1 MVHTHLK
8 TSEASRCG
16 NHHNGQDKGGNN
28 SISSWMIFQPDT
40 KNFPGGDK
48 ECKLPQMD
56 RPQQSIIF
64 KAYASQH
71 CNSPRT
77 YGPGKKKPPIYKG
90 CEIRNGSWGRQNFF
104 PGQIIIE
111 DSWAMRNHNP
121 FQYEEKGF
129 QWTHWRFP
137 AQAKQGKFLC
147 YDNVWLW

>member
-48 ECKLPQMD
+48 ECKLPQMA
-56 RPQQSIIF
+56 RPQQSIIV

-77 YGPGKKKPPIYKG
+77 YGPGKKQPPIYKAFK
-90 CEIRNGSWGRQNFF
+90 IRRGSLVRQQFLPGRRNS
-104 PGQIIIE
+104 E
-111 DSWAMRNHNP
+111 DS
-121 FQYEEKGF
+121 
-129 QWTHWRFP
+129 
-137 AQAKQGKFLC
+137 
-147 YDNVWLW
+147 